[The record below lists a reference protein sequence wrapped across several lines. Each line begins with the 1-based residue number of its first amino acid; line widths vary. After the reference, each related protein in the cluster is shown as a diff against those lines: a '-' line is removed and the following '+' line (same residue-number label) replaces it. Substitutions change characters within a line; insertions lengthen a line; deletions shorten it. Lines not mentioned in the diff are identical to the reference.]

1 MKKDFTLI
9 ELFTSVLR
17 RTCRLCVCSGGRNMA
32 FTLIELLIVI
42 SIITIMAGLL
52 LPALSKAKEK
62 TRAICCA
69 SNLKQIGLAF
79 QQYVQDNN
87 DYMPFGYD
95 INCTVYSGFAGES
108 NPKWYILLASYL
120 NTKIKSCYTLDTPI
134 NRAFFCPSDTD
145 RTTGSS
151 YGIPHTAFACMPLSG
166 NLRWGK
172 LNGLVNSPS
181 QIGLMADA
189 KKNTYGM
196 FNWQSLDAIVIQ
208 HHRNN
213 LLFMDGHIG
222 SLSYGELLIGRFMES
237 STYKYK

>member
-9 ELFTSVLR
+9 EWFTSVLR
-17 RTCRLCVCSGGRNMA
+17 RTCRHCVCSGGRNIA

-62 TRAICCA
+62 TRAISCA
-69 SNLKQIGLAF
+69 SNLKQIGMAF
-79 QQYVQDNN
+79 QQYIQDYN

-95 INCTVYSGFAGES
+95 TNCTVYSGYAGES
-108 NPKWYILLASYL
+108 NPMWYVLLASYL
-120 NTKIKSCYTLDTPI
+120 NTKSKNYYSLDAPI
-134 NRAFFCPSDTD
+134 GRVFFCPSDTA
-145 RTTGSS
+145 RSTGSS
-151 YGIPHTAFACMPLSG
+151 YGVPHTAFVNMPLNG

-172 LNGLVNSPS
+172 LNGLTKSPS
-181 QIGLMADA
+181 QITFLTDA
-189 KKNTYGM
+189 MKNTYGM
-196 FNWQSLDAIVIQ
+196 FNWQSPDNIVIQ

-213 LLFMDGHIG
+213 LLFMDVHVGT
-222 SLSYGELLIGRFMES
+222 LSYGELLIGRFMDS